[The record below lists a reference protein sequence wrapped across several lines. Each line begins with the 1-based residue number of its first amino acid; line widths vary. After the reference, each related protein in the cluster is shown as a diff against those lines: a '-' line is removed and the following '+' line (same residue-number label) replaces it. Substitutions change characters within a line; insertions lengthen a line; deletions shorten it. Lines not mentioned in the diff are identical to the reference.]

1 MPIAVQIYT
10 DGACQ
15 GNPGPGG
22 WGAVLIWEGQTYEIN
37 GGERLT
43 TNNRMELTAVI
54 RALSELKKP
63 VPVKLYSDSQ
73 YVIRGMKEWIHGW
86 KRKGWKRTTGPLENV
101 DLWQELDSIA
111 ARYQIEWIWVRGHQG
126 NLYNEKADQ
135 LAVAG
140 IPSGT

>member
-1 MPIAVQIYT
+1 MQSELHIYT

-22 WGAVLIWEGQTYEIN
+22 WGVVFLWGGQTHQIS
-37 GGERLT
+37 GGELVT

-54 RALSELKKP
+54 MALSELKQQ

-73 YVIRGMKEWIHGW
+73 YVIRGMTEWIHGW
-86 KRKGWKRTTGPLENV
+86 KKRGWKRATGPLENS
-101 DLWQELDSIA
+101 DLWQDLDRLA
-111 ARYQIEWIWVRGHQG
+111 GGFNIEWIWVRGHVG
-126 NLYNEKADQ
+126 NQYNEIADR
-135 LAVAG
+135 LAVKA